1 MAKKNKENKYYSV
14 RRYWTVC
21 DNIVVKAKNADEAN
35 EKAMDAPLSP
45 YPDYVSGSITN
56 DQSVDVVGFEVIGGK
71 KT

>member
-1 MAKKNKENKYYSV
+1 MSKNKKNKYYSV

-21 DNIVVKAKNADEAN
+21 DNVVVKANSAEEAN
-35 EKAMDAPLSP
+35 KKAMDAPLSP
-45 YPDYVSGSITN
+45 CPDYVSDSITN